1 MFASLPYIPG
11 HLPTNQEALSR
22 YLPPLPEGV
31 ASTWLE
37 SHISP
42 GTWILDPFGASPL
55 VPAEAA
61 RAGFR
66 VLVTA
71 NNPIARFLIELAAD
85 PPREEDLRTALANLA
100 ASRKGDERLELH
112 IQNLYRTICEQCGR
126 EIIAQEFIW
135 EREANAPFGRI
146 YECPYCGDNGER
158 PATPVDEAEALKF
171 SKGGLHWARALER
184 VAAAADPD
192 RGHAEEALSAYL
204 PRSVYVLLTLIN
216 KLEGFPAEFAM
227 DPAAR
232 PDVQR
237 HLAALLLIAFDK
249 ANTLWHYPTARERPK
264 QITVPPRFREKNI
277 WMALEEAVEQLSS
290 SGPRVPLT
298 VWPER
303 PPATGGVVIFEGR
316 LRDLRDQLS
325 KGSEIPINAIVAP
338 FPRPNQ
344 AFWTLSALWAG
355 WLWGRDAVGPFRSVL
370 KRRRYDWAWH
380 ATALH
385 AALSNLNDFVPKG
398 TPFFGLIGELEPNF
412 LSAVL
417 VATDLDGFRLQGLA
431 LRADTGQAQIL
442 WQTSS
447 ERRKAIARSRPP
459 DISLLASSAAEDYL
473 TKRAEPAKY
482 IQIHAASLS
491 AIVDQE
497 DLSPEEGLP
506 SEYYARIHGAF
517 DQAFTFRRGFVRFGG
532 SDKTLEIGQ
541 WWLREYREISG
552 KSEPLSDRVERL
564 IVEHLLKNPITTFS
578 DVDSEICSAVT
589 GLYTPELELLLSCLH
604 SYGEEKP
611 PGSGNWHLR
620 AQDTPK
626 IRQKDIVAIRKS
638 LINIGQQLGFSTS
651 EQNPV
656 LWREQS
662 GKVGYAFF
670 ITASAMFARFLFD
683 DLYAPSR
690 SLIVFPGGRA
700 NLVAY
705 KLRHDARMKNTLDQ
719 GWRMIKFRLVRRLAE
734 TPLLNRENLDEQ
746 LALDPLMDDA
756 PQMRLL

>member
-1 MFASLPYIPG
+1 
-11 HLPTNQEALSR
+11 
-22 YLPPLPEGV
+22 
-31 ASTWLE
+31 
-37 SHISP
+37 
-42 GTWILDPFGASPL
+42 
-55 VPAEAA
+55 
-61 RAGFR
+61 

-71 NNPIARFLIELAAD
+71 NNPIARFLIELAAS
-85 PPREEDLRTALANLA
+85 PPREEDLRTALAYLA

-135 EREANAPFGRI
+135 EREANAPFGRV

-158 PATPVDEAEALKF
+158 PATPADEAEALKY
-171 SKGGLHWARALER
+171 SRGGLHWARALER

-192 RGHAEEALSAYL
+192 RVHAEEALSAYL
-204 PRSVYVLLTLIN
+204 PRAVYALFTLIN
-216 KLEGFPAEFAM
+216 KLEAFPTEFALDPAEPSAI
-227 DPAAR
+227 
-232 PDVQR
+232 QR
-237 HLAALLLIAFDK
+237 NLAALLLVAFDK
-249 ANTLWHYPTARERPK
+249 ANTLWHYPMARERPK

-277 WMALEEAVEQLSS
+277 WIALEETVEQLSAA
-290 SGPRVPLT
+290 GPRVPLT
-298 VWPER
+298 IWPER
-303 PPATGGVVIFEGR
+303 PPATGGVAIFEGR

-325 KGSEIPINAIVAP
+325 KESEIPFNAIVAP

-385 AALSNLNDFVPKG
+385 AALSNLNDIVPKNK
-398 TPFFGLIGELEPNF
+398 PLFGLIGELEPNF
-412 LSAVL
+412 LSAVM
-417 VATDLDGFRLQGLA
+417 VATDLAGLRLQGVA

-442 WQTSS
+442 WQINGESQ
-447 ERRKAIARSRPP
+447 KALSRDPPP
-459 DISLLASSAAEDYL
+459 DITLLASSAAQDYL

-491 AIVDQE
+491 AIVDRADQ
-497 DLSPEEGLP
+497 STEEASP
-506 SEYYARIHGAF
+506 SEYYARIHEAF
-517 DQAFTFRRGFVRFGG
+517 DQAFTYRGGFVRFGG
-532 SDKTLEIGQ
+532 SEKTLEIGH

-552 KSEPLSDRVERL
+552 KSEPLADRVERFT
-564 IVEHLLKNPITTFS
+564 VEHLIKNPITTY
-578 DVDSEICSAVT
+578 VEIDSAICSILT
-589 GLYTPELELLLSCLH
+589 GLYTPELELLLTCLD

-611 PGSGNWHLR
+611 SGSGTWQLR
-620 AQDTPK
+620 AQDIPEA
-626 IRQKDIVAIRKS
+626 RHKDIVVMRKS
-638 LINIGQQLGFSTS
+638 LIHIGQQLGFNTS

-656 LWREQS
+656 LWTEQQ
-662 GKVGYAFF
+662 GKVAYAFF
-670 ITASAMFARFLFD
+670 LTASAMFARFLSD
-683 DLYAPSR
+683 DRYAPSR

-705 KLRHDARMKNTLDQ
+705 KLRHDAHMKNIIDQ
-719 GWRMIKFRLVRRLAE
+719 GWRMVKFRLVRRLSE
-734 TPLLNRENLDEQ
+734 SPLLNRENLDEQ